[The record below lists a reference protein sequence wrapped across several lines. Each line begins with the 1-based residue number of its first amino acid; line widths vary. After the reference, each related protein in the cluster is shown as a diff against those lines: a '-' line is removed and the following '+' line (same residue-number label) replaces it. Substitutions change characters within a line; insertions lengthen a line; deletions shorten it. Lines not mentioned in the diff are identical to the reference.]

1 VAIEGDF
8 PAKRWFQVRLPLSEL
23 RRLRSIPSRHENC
36 TACTVS
42 QGATDD
48 APHTLIID
56 EIKIDGQKRAS
67 PVAAE
72 VRAAPRAPKNVQAKG
87 YDRHIDISWEPVKT
101 VSCKATPSI
110 AR

>member
-1 VAIEGDF
+1 VYF
-8 PAKRWFQVRLPLSEL
+8 
-23 RRLRSIPSRHENC
+23 
-36 TACTVS
+36 S

-56 EIKIDGQKRAS
+56 EIKIDDRSAAS

-87 YDRHIDISWEPVKT
+87 YDRHIDISWEPVKD
-101 VSCKATPSI
+101 SELQSYAII